1 MRGQVDRLAVLVADV
16 AVLQPAVES
25 LAVGCAADRG
35 SAVGIF
41 GRAGEQ
47 HDPGRVSIQ
56 DLLLASADQRG
67 QLVVEGTSASRFI
80 LWLR

>member
-1 MRGQVDRLAVLVADV
+1 MRGQVDWLAVLVADV

-35 SAVGIF
+35 SAVGVF
-41 GRAGEQ
+41 GRPGKQ
-47 HDPGRVSIQ
+47 HDPGRVAGEHP
-56 DLLLASADQRG
+56 LLLSADQRD
-67 QLVVEGTSASRFI
+67 QFVVEGTSASRFI